1 MNVLSTQTGDIS
13 GCLVN
18 CSSHGKCKFDYFTQ
32 MYECGCN
39 TFFSGKACQF
49 DSRPCS
55 SGPCLNNGTCVNVN
69 NDTSFQCECQ
79 QTFFGLNCEN
89 QINICQN
96 KTCGGKGY
104 CFNDQNEPKC
114 KCFTGYSGDECD
126 LVSSQVK
133 LVKNVQ
139 TTSSIICFIV
149 LGTTVALIVLNDL
162 WNYFFAAKKDKTNAK
177 NNTSQIQRFKYH
189 N

>member
-1 MNVLSTQTGDIS
+1 
-13 GCLVN
+13 
-18 CSSHGKCKFDYFTQ
+18 
-32 MYECGCN
+32 MYECGCDPY
-39 TFFSGKACQF
+39 FSGKACQY

-55 SGPCLNNGTCVNVN
+55 SGPCLNNGTCVNIN

-114 KCFTGYSGDECD
+114 KCFTGYSGDECET
-126 LVSSQVK
+126 VSTFVK
-133 LVKNVQ
+133 LVRPVVQ
-139 TTSSIICFIV
+139 ISTSLICFIV
-149 LGTTVALIVLNDL
+149 IGTTIVLIISNDV
-162 WNYFFAAKKDKTNAK
+162 WNYFMARYRKKYGKIIK
-177 NNTSQIQRFKYH
+177 SKKIIRFKYH